1 MLLSIAKAGHGGR
14 VIMYVQD
21 IQDVQIKQFSIPT
34 SISAGTLLFDA
45 GQEDCMALSISEQA
59 QQTTKIVHSDPVTL
73 LGPNSLVPRNA
84 GVDSTQVTLLLCARV

>member
-14 VIMYVQD
+14 VTMYVQD

-34 SISAGTLLFDA
+34 SMSAGTLLFDA
-45 GQEDCMALSISEQA
+45 GQEDSMALSISEQA
-59 QQTTKIVHSDPVTL
+59 QQTTNIVHSDPVTL
-73 LGPNSLVPRNA
+73 LGPHSLVPRNA